1 MLSFFKKIVLCCFFI
16 GCKYGIAQIK
26 FTASLSS
33 NQICKN
39 DLVQLKLK
47 IEKARGVPK
56 IISPVF
62 KDFILV
68 RGPYRESNIAL
79 INGELDSYYALNY
92 VLKPKAAGNFKF
104 LTVDAEVDGQSFK
117 SNTVIITVLNKLATN
132 PNINNFNTA
141 EPTFETTANNNATI
155 SFADN
160 ILKNGENISEK
171 IKNNM
176 FVQLDVDKTS
186 SYLGEPIVATYKLY
200 TRLKSESVISK
211 TASFNG
217 FSVVDLQPKN
227 YGNYGKQKINGK
239 DYFVYVISKSQ
250 LYPLQ
255 TGNIELQKT
264 EVENNIVFIKEAYI
278 NKNKNIL
285 SADFLKNLD
294 TSKIPTDEIVKQ
306 KFTALSNSLFVNI
319 KPLPTKDI
327 PINFKG
333 AVGNFTI
340 SSILQKNTFTTDDV
354 VKLKII
360 ISGNG
365 NMQLINIPQ
374 IDWPQGFETFEPII
388 KDEFNKLEIPISGKK
403 IIDYSFL
410 IAKTGIYTLPTIT
423 FSYFNVIQK
432 KYITDST
439 KPIVLTVIKGV
450 KKNEI
455 ENNKAVK
462 QNSFYFNNYKWIA
475 GILISII
482 AIAMFLLIKIA
493 KKKKVVNLPRIETE
507 ENKNEKTTTE
517 NLVLLPKNWL
527 AEAHNKIS
535 EDSNT
540 FFKELHL
547 GLINYLST
555 KLNLPVATITKK
567 NIEIMFN
574 KKNIDANTTL
584 KLQQLFTNLEMQLY
598 TPFANSKKMQE
609 LYYDAQ
615 EIIRLLDRFYK

>member
-1 MLSFFKKIVLCCFFI
+1 MISFLKKLVFFYFLI
-16 GCKYGIAQIK
+16 GCKYSNAQIK

-33 NQICKN
+33 TQICKN
-39 DLVQLKLK
+39 DFVQLQLK
-47 IEKARGVPK
+47 VEKARGVPK
-56 IISPVF
+56 IISPIF
-62 KDFILV
+62 KDFDLV
-68 RGPYRESNIAL
+68 RGPYHESNIAL
-79 INGELDSYYALNY
+79 INGELESYYAYNY

-104 LTVDAEVDGQSFK
+104 LAADAEVDGQFYK
-117 SNTVIITVLNKLATN
+117 SNTVIITVLKKIATN
-132 PNINNFNTA
+132 PNINNFKTTA
-141 EPTFETTANNNATI
+141 PTFKTTTNNNASI

-160 ILKNGENISEK
+160 ILKSGENISEK

-211 TASFNG
+211 TAAFNG
-217 FSVVDLQPKN
+217 FSVVDMQPTN
-227 YGNYGKQKINGK
+227 YGNYGQQKINGK
-239 DYFVYVISKSQ
+239 DYFVYVASKSQ

-255 TGNIELQKT
+255 TGNIELQKV
-264 EVENNIVFIKEAYI
+264 EVENNIVFIKEAFI
-278 NKNKNIL
+278 NRNKNL
-285 SADFLKNLD
+285 LPVDFLKNLD
-294 TSKIPTDEIVKQ
+294 TTKVPADEIIKQ

-327 PINFKG
+327 PKNFKG
-333 AVGNFTI
+333 AVGNFSI

-354 VKLKII
+354 IKLKII

-374 IDWPQGFETFEPII
+374 IDWPLGFEAFEPTI

-403 IIDYSFL
+403 IIDYSFI
-410 IAKTGIYTLPTIT
+410 IAKTGIYTLPIIT
-423 FSYFNVIQK
+423 FSYFNVNQK

-450 KKNEI
+450 EKNEI
-455 ENNKAVK
+455 ENNKVVK
-462 QNSFYFNNYKWIA
+462 QNSFYVDNYKWIT
-475 GILISII
+475 GILVSII
-482 AIAMFLLIKIA
+482 AIAMFLLIKIT
-493 KKKKVVNLPRIETE
+493 KKKKITNLATIEIE

-517 NLVLLPKNWL
+517 NIILQPKDWLV
-527 AEAHNKIS
+527 EAHNKIFG
-535 EDSNT
+535 DSNT
-540 FFKELHL
+540 FFKELNL
-547 GLINYLST
+547 GLKNYLST
-555 KLNLPVATITKK
+555 KLNLPVAAVTKK
-567 NIEIMFN
+567 NIEIVFN
-574 KKNIDANTTL
+574 KNNVDADTTL

-598 TPFANSKKMQE
+598 SPFANSEKMQE